1 MAAAL
6 SSYTVVVPGRVLP
19 GRVVPGRVLPD
30 RFVPGHTAG
39 PARRV
44 DNRPSTQV
52 FLRRRLLVAVV
63 FIAVFVALT
72 IGAGSV
78 LANRGGAPASTSAVR
93 PAPSSVVQ
101 SSVVQSSV
109 VQSYVVQPGDTV
121 WSIAEQLRGGASQVD
136 YVDALVSV
144 LGDASLQVGQVI
156 TLP

>member
-1 MAAAL
+1 MAATL
-6 SSYTVVVPGRVLP
+6 SSYTVVLPARGLLARVQPARLS
-19 GRVVPGRVLPD
+19 
-30 RFVPGHTAG
+30 PGHVAG

-52 FLRRRLLVAVV
+52 FLRRRVLVALV

-93 PAPSSVVQ
+93 PAI
-101 SSVVQSSV
+101 
-109 VQSYVVQPGDTV
+109 SYVVQPGDTV
-121 WSIAEQLRGGASQVD
+121 WSISENLRGGASQSD
-136 YVDALVSV
+136 YVDALVSA
-144 LGDASLQVGQVI
+144 LGGASLQVGQVI

>member
-6 SSYTVVVPGRVLP
+6 SSYTVVLP
-19 GRVVPGRVLPD
+19 ARLS
-30 RFVPGHTAG
+30 PGHAAG

-52 FLRRRLLVAVV
+52 FLRRRVLVALV

-93 PAPSSVVQ
+93 PAPPSTSST
-101 SSVVQSSV
+101 
-109 VQSYVVQPGDTV
+109 YVVQPGDTL
-121 WSIAEQLRGGASQVD
+121 WSIAESVRGGASQID

-144 LGDASLQVGQVI
+144 LGGASLQVGQVI

>member
-6 SSYTVVVPGRVLP
+6 SSYTVVVPTRVLP
-19 GRVVPGRVLPD
+19 MKGVTARLSR
-30 RFVPGHTAG
+30 GHAAG
-39 PARRV
+39 PALRV
-44 DNRPSTQV
+44 DNRPCTQV
-52 FLRRRLLVAVV
+52 FLRRRVLVALV

-93 PAPSSVVQ
+93 SAIT
-101 SSVVQSSV
+101 
-109 VQSYVVQPGDTV
+109 YVVQPGDTL
-121 WSIAEQLRGGASQVD
+121 WSIAERVRGGSSQAD

-144 LGDASLQVGQVI
+144 LGGASLQVGQVI

>member
-6 SSYTVVVPGRVLP
+6 TSYTVVLP
-19 GRVVPGRVLPD
+19 SRVVPSRVMPVRLS
-30 RFVPGHTAG
+30 PGHVAG

-52 FLRRRLLVAVV
+52 FLRRRLLVALV

-78 LANRGGAPASTSAVR
+78 LANRGGAPASTSVVR
-93 PAPSSVVQ
+93 PASTYIVQ
-101 SSVVQSSV
+101 S
-109 VQSYVVQPGDTV
+109 GDTV
-121 WSIAEQLRGGASQVD
+121 WSIAEQLRGGASQVE
-136 YVDALVSV
+136 YVDALVNS
-144 LGDASLQVGQVI
+144 LGNASLQVGQVI

>member
-6 SSYTVVVPGRVLP
+6 SSYTVVLP
-19 GRVVPGRVLPD
+19 A
-30 RFVPGHTAG
+30 RFDPSHVAARHVAAGHVAG

-63 FIAVFVALT
+63 FIAASVALSV
-72 IGAGSV
+72 GAGSV

-93 PAPSSVVQ
+93 PAIT
-101 SSVVQSSV
+101 
-109 VQSYVVQPGDTV
+109 YVVQPGDTV
-121 WSIAEQLRGGASQVD
+121 WAIAQQFHGSASHVN
-136 YVDALVSV
+136 YVDALVRA
-144 LGDASLQVGQVI
+144 LGGASLQVGQVI

>member
-6 SSYTVVVPGRVLP
+6 SSYTVVVPGRV
-19 GRVVPGRVLPD
+19 VPGR
-30 RFVPGHTAG
+30 FSPGHVAG

-63 FIAVFVALT
+63 FMAVFVALT

-93 PAPSSVVQ
+93 PATT
-101 SSVVQSSV
+101 
-109 VQSYVVQPGDTV
+109 YVVQPGDTV
-121 WSIAEQLRGGASQVD
+121 WSIAEHLHGGASQVD
-136 YVDALVSV
+136 YVDALVSAI
-144 LGDASLQVGQVI
+144 GDASLQVGQVI

>member
-1 MAAAL
+1 MAATL
-6 SSYTVVVPGRVLP
+6 SSYTVELPARGLLARVQPARLS
-19 GRVVPGRVLPD
+19 
-30 RFVPGHTAG
+30 PGHVAG

-52 FLRRRLLVAVV
+52 FLRRRVLVALV

-93 PAPSSVVQ
+93 PAI
-101 SSVVQSSV
+101 
-109 VQSYVVQPGDTV
+109 SYVVQPGDTV
-121 WSIAEQLRGGASQVD
+121 WSISENLRGGASQSD
-136 YVDALVSV
+136 YVDALVSA
-144 LGDASLQVGQVI
+144 LGGASLQVGQVI

>member
-93 PAPSSVVQ
+93 PATSSVVR
-101 SSVVQSSV
+101 SSV

>member
-6 SSYTVVVPGRVLP
+6 NSYTVVLP
-19 GRVVPGRVLPD
+19 A
-30 RFVPGHTAG
+30 RFTPGHAAG

-52 FLRRRLLVAVV
+52 FLRRRLLVGLV

-78 LANRGGAPASTSAVR
+78 LANRGGVPASTSAVR
-93 PAPSSVVQ
+93 PATNAATT
-101 SSVVQSSV
+101 
-109 VQSYVVQPGDTV
+109 YVVQPGDTL
-121 WSIAEQLRGGASQVD
+121 WSIAEQLSGGSSQVD
-136 YVDALVSV
+136 YVDALVSA